1 MALTGY
7 KIFRYRKRLILDPN
21 GTIFYNGLTWSD
33 GFMTEVNTS
42 GTPGSGQGSPVFGPV
57 GPYFPPIWDPFGLT
71 AIYGPT
77 GVIATF
83 SCIPGVVPT
92 TTTTTTSTSTTTTTA
107 APTTTSTTTTTTTA
121 APTTTST
128 TTTTT
133 TDAPTTT
140 STTTTTT
147 TSGLFY
153 AASRFSFNNTGANA
167 ICVVA
172 TSPAYYIPDP
182 LNLFGP
188 PLFIYQDA
196 AGTIPFSNSH
206 VNDNLFG
213 LPSNVYSYNSSTGEV
228 GSQTGTC
235 L

>member
-77 GVIATF
+77 GVIGTF

-92 TTTTTTSTSTTTTTA
+92 TTTTTTTTTSTSTTTTTL
-107 APTTTSTTTTTTTA
+107 APTTTTSTSTTTTTVE
-121 APTTTST
+121 
-128 TTTTT
+128 
-133 TDAPTTT
+133 PTTT

-147 TSGLFY
+147 TSGLSY
-153 AASRFSFNNTGANA
+153 AASRFQFDNSGPNA
-167 ICVVA
+167 ICLVA
-172 TSPAYYIPDP
+172 PSPAYYIPDP
-182 LNLFGP
+182 LNLLGP

-196 AGTIPFSNSH
+196 AGTIPFPNNF
-206 VNDNLFG
+206 VMDGIFG
-213 LPSNVYSYNSSTGEV
+213 LPASVYNYNSSTGAVE
-228 GSQTGTC
+228 SQTGTC

>member
-1 MALTGY
+1 MSVVIRGGGF
-7 KIFRYRKRLILDPN
+7 INLIKGHLLIPQPQPQVV
-21 GTIFYNGLTWSD
+21 T
-33 GFMTEVNTS
+33 TS
-42 GTPGSGQGSPVFGPV
+42 
-57 GPYFPPIWDPFGLT
+57 
-71 AIYGPT
+71 
-77 GVIATF
+77 
-83 SCIPGVVPT
+83 T
-92 TTTTTTSTSTTTTTA
+92 TTTTTTADSTTTSTTTTTTTET
-107 APTTTSTTTTTTTA
+107 PTTTSTTTTTTTSYCTLWQNDTGDDWYGVYTLCDGTQPGGLIGA
-121 APTTTST
+121 GQQRCMRTENPPVPSPSYGNLTPLGPCS
-128 TTTTT
+128 
-133 TDAPTTT
+133 DPTTT

-167 ICVVA
+167 ICFVP